1 MTMVASEDDQLEVDT
16 RPSLSG
22 HKRRSDLSTARLLQA
37 AAHLIADKGY
47 GRTSLIEIANES
59 GYSHGLVTLRF
70 GSKEGLLRALFD
82 RMTADWTAREIH
94 PAIAG
99 RVGLD
104 AIRALLDVTRVAV
117 RRNPTNVKALY
128 ALMFEAVLG
137 VEVLEERVRAFHES
151 QRVMYCDLLTK
162 GIEAGVIRADTDVEE
177 AASLI
182 ISLIRGAGYQWLL
195 EPDYDLDHGLAVIE
209 DTLDRLLRV

>member
-1 MTMVASEDDQLEVDT
+1 MTTVASEDDEVHLET
-16 RPSLSG
+16 RPPVSG

-37 AAHLIADKGY
+37 AAHLIAEKGY
-47 GRTSLIEIANES
+47 GRTSLIEIANAS

-82 RMTADWTAREIH
+82 RMTADWTIREIH
-94 PAIAG
+94 PAIVG
-99 RVGLD
+99 RVGME
-104 AIRALLDVTRVAV
+104 AIRALLDVTRQAI
-117 RRNPTNVKALY
+117 RRNPTNVRALY

-151 QRVMYCDLLTK
+151 QRVMYHSILAE
-162 GIEAGVIRADTDVEE
+162 GIEAGVVRADTNIDE

-195 EPDYDLDHGLAVIE
+195 EPDYDLDHALAVIE
-209 DTLDRLLRV
+209 NTLDRLFRA

>member
-1 MTMVASEDDQLEVDT
+1 MPTLASDDDGLQLDSGRALT
-16 RPSLSG
+16 G

-47 GRTSLIEIANES
+47 GRTSLIEIAAQS

-82 RMTADWTAREIH
+82 RMTADWTAREIR
-94 PAIAG
+94 PAITG

-104 AIRALLDVTRVAV
+104 AIRALLDVTRAAI
-117 RRNPTNVKALY
+117 RRNPTNVRALY

-137 VEVLEERVRAFHES
+137 VEVLEERVRAFHDS
-151 QRVMYCDLLTK
+151 QRVMYRDILAR
-162 GIEAGVIRADTDVEE
+162 GIEAGVVRADTDIDE

-182 ISLIRGAGYQWLL
+182 ISLLRGAGYQWLL
-195 EPDYDLDHGLAVIE
+195 EPEYDLDHGLAVVA
-209 DTLDRLLRV
+209 DTLDRLLRA

>member
-1 MTMVASEDDQLEVDT
+1 MTTVASENDEVQLAT
-16 RPSLSG
+16 GPAPSG

-47 GRTSLIEIANES
+47 GRTSLIEIANAS

-82 RMTADWTAREIH
+82 RMTADWTAREIR
-94 PAIAG
+94 PAI
-99 RVGLD
+99 VGHVGMD
-104 AIRALLDVTRVAV
+104 AIRALLDVTREAI
-117 RRNPTNVKALY
+117 RRNPTNVRALY

-137 VEVLEERVRAFHES
+137 VDVLEERVRAFHES
-151 QRVMYCDLLTK
+151 QRVMYHNILAK
-162 GIEAGVIRADTDVEE
+162 GIEAGVVLADTNIDE

-195 EPDYDLDHGLAVIE
+195 EPDYDLDHGLSVIE
-209 DTLDRLLRV
+209 DALDRLLRA

>member
-1 MTMVASEDDQLEVDT
+1 MSTIASDDLDVQIAPKPALN
-16 RPSLSG
+16 G

-37 AAHLIADKGY
+37 AAQLIAEKGY
-47 GRTSLIEIANES
+47 ERTSLIEIAAKS

-82 RMTADWTAREIH
+82 RMTADWTVREIR
-94 PAIAG
+94 PAIVG

-104 AIRALLDVTRVAV
+104 AIHSLLDVTRAAV

-137 VEVLEERVRAFHES
+137 VSVLEERVRAFHES
-151 QRVMYCDLLTK
+151 QRLMYCDLLTK
-162 GIEAGVIRADTDVEE
+162 GIEAGVVRADTNVEE

-195 EPDYDLDHGLAVIE
+195 EPDYDLDHGLAVVAT
-209 DTLDRLLRV
+209 TLDRLFSA

>member
-1 MTMVASEDDQLEVDT
+1 MSTVASENDELHLET
-16 RPSLSG
+16 RPAPSG
-22 HKRRSDLSTARLLQA
+22 HKRRSDLSPARLLQA

-47 GRTSLIEIANES
+47 GRTSLIEIANAS

-82 RMTADWTAREIH
+82 RMTADWTAREIR
-94 PAIAG
+94 PAI
-99 RVGLD
+99 VGHVGMD
-104 AIRALLDVTRVAV
+104 AIRALLDVTREAI
-117 RRNPTNVKALY
+117 RRNPTNVRALY

-137 VEVLEERVRAFHES
+137 VDVLEERVQAFHES
-151 QRVMYCDLLTK
+151 QRVMYHDILAR
-162 GIEAGVIRADTDVEE
+162 GIEAGGVRADTNIDE

-209 DTLDRLLRV
+209 DALDRLFRA

>member
-1 MTMVASEDDQLEVDT
+1 MTTVASEDDEVQVET
-16 RPSLSG
+16 RRPVSG

-37 AAHLIADKGY
+37 AAHLIAEKGY
-47 GRTSLIEIANES
+47 GRTSLIEIANAS

-82 RMTADWTAREIH
+82 RMTADWTIREIH
-94 PAIAG
+94 PAIVG
-99 RVGLD
+99 RVGMEV
-104 AIRALLDVTRVAV
+104 IRALLDVTRQAI
-117 RRNPTNVKALY
+117 RRNPTNVRALY

-151 QRVMYCDLLTK
+151 QRVMYHRILAE
-162 GIEAGVIRADTDVEE
+162 GIDAGVVRADTNIDE

-195 EPDYDLDHGLAVIE
+195 EPDYDLDHALAVIE
-209 DTLDRLLRV
+209 NTLDRLFRA

>member
-1 MTMVASEDDQLEVDT
+1 MSTIASEDRDVESAP
-16 RPSLSG
+16 RPALNG

-37 AAHLIADKGY
+37 AAQLIAEKGY
-47 GRTSLIEIANES
+47 ERTSLIEIAAQS

-82 RMTADWTAREIH
+82 RMTADWTVREVR
-94 PAIAG
+94 PAIVG

-104 AIRALLDVTRVAV
+104 AIRSLLDVTRAAV

-137 VEVLEERVRAFHES
+137 VDVLEERVRAFHES
-151 QRVMYCDLLTK
+151 QRIMYRDILTK
-162 GIEAGVIRADTDVEE
+162 GIEAGEVRADTDVDE

-195 EPDYDLDHGLAVIE
+195 EPDYDLDHGLAVVAT
-209 DTLDRLLRV
+209 TLDRLLRA

>member
-1 MTMVASEDDQLEVDT
+1 MTTLASEDDDVQLDT
-16 RPSLSG
+16 RPAPSG

-37 AAHLIADKGY
+37 AAHLIAEKGY
-47 GRTSLIEIANES
+47 GRTSLIEIATAS

-82 RMTADWTAREIH
+82 RMTADWTVREIR
-94 PAIAG
+94 PAIVG
-99 RVGLD
+99 RIGVD
-104 AIRALLDVTRVAV
+104 AIRALLEVTREAI
-117 RRNPTNVKALY
+117 RRNPTNVRALY

-137 VEVLEERVRAFHES
+137 VQILEERVRAFHES
-151 QRVMYCDLLTK
+151 QRVMYHDILAR
-162 GIEAGVIRADTDVEE
+162 GMEAGVVRADTNVDE

-195 EPDYDLDHGLAVIE
+195 EPDYDLDHGLSVIE
-209 DTLDRLLRV
+209 DTLDRLLRA

>member
-1 MTMVASEDDQLEVDT
+1 MTTLASEDDDIQLEAGPV
-16 RPSLSG
+16 LSG

-37 AAHLIADKGY
+37 AAHLIAEKGY
-47 GRTSLIEIANES
+47 WRTSLIEIANAS

-82 RMTADWTAREIH
+82 RMTAEWTLREIR
-94 PAIAG
+94 PAIVG
-99 RVGLD
+99 RVGME
-104 AIRALLDVTRVAV
+104 AIRALLDVTREAI
-117 RRNPTNVKALY
+117 RRNPTNVRALY

-137 VEVLEERVRAFHES
+137 VPILEERVRAFHES
-151 QRVMYCDLLTK
+151 QRVMYRDILAG
-162 GIEAGVIRADTDVEE
+162 GIDAGVVRADTNIDE

-195 EPDYDLDHGLAVIE
+195 EPDYNLDHGLSVIE
-209 DTLDRLLRV
+209 DSLDRLFHK